1 MTNNLLKMR
10 RYGLLFG
17 LLALMIPGLAGAQTI
32 LTVAGDGT
40 AAFGGDGGMSTMAKV
55 NAPHGVA
62 TDAAGNVYVAD
73 YNNHRIR
80 KISTTGV
87 ITTIAGT
94 GFGGY
99 LASQDGGPA
108 TAAWI
113 RWPIGIAVN
122 ATGDV
127 YFSDFGNNI
136 IRKVS
141 ASGVITTI
149 AGTPG
154 SIPGYGGDGGPA
166 TAATLGNAWGVAVD
180 GSGNVLIADALNH
193 RVRKINVGTGIITTI
208 AGMGFV
214 GFAGDGGPATS
225 SACRLNEP
233 TGVAVDGAGNIYIA
247 DNSNNRVRKI
257 NTSGII
263 STIAGVGLPYGY
275 TGDGGPATIA
285 RLYYPKGIAA
295 DNAGNVYI
303 CDWNNSAVRKINTSG
318 TITTVAGTGV
328 AGYSGDGVPAV
339 SSQLDHPIGLAVRSS
354 DGDIFI
360 ADNANNRVRRIKVG
374 NDPYFT
380 LGTHAQLTTCPSEFS
395 LIDSLMKVD
404 DIDVGQTLTWSP
416 VMLPS
421 HAVLVVTATAT
432 STGSTVTPSGTSY
445 MPTVGYAGPDTFSVR
460 VTDGV
465 YADTIKIYVTNV
477 LYPNAGTITGVDS
490 VCPGQTASWADT
502 ASGGVWTSGNAA
514 VATVSST
521 GVVTGISAGTAVIS
535 YTVTNFCGSASATKT
550 VRVPST
556 VPCFA
561 SVTGGEGRETAKFDV
576 FPNPNTGTFS
586 LRFVGYAGQKTADL
600 NVYDV
605 TGRLLGRE
613 KIKTTAL
620 NEMSLDLR
628 AGTYLLEVICDGNR
642 AFKTLTIN

>member
-1 MTNNLLKMR
+1 MR
-10 RYGLLFG
+10 KYGLLLG
-17 LLALMIPGLAGAQTI
+17 VLLLMMSGVSDAQTI

-40 AAFGGDGGMSTMAKV
+40 AAYGGDGGMSTLAKV
-55 NAPHGVA
+55 NSPHGVA

-122 ATGDV
+122 ASGDV

-141 ASGVITTI
+141 AAGIITTI

-180 GSGNVLIADALNH
+180 ASGDVLIADALNH
-193 RVRKINVGTGIITTI
+193 RVRKVSMSTGVITTI

-275 TGDGGPATIA
+275 TGDGGPATAA

-303 CDWNNSAVRKINTSG
+303 SDWNNSAVRKINTSG
-318 TITTVAGTGV
+318 VITTIAGTGV
-328 AGYSGDGVPAV
+328 AGYSGDGIAAV
-339 SSQLDHPIGLAVRSS
+339 SSQLDHPIGLAVRNS

-360 ADNANNRVRRIKVG
+360 ADDANNRVRRIKVG

-395 LIDSLMKVD
+395 LFDSLMKVD

-465 YADTIKIYVTNV
+465 YSDTIKVYVTNI
-477 LYPNAGTITGVDS
+477 LYPNAGVITGVDS
-490 VCPGQTASWADT
+490 VCPGLNANWADT
-502 ASGGVWTSGNAA
+502 ASGGVWTSSNTA
-514 VATVSST
+514 VATVSAS
-521 GVVTGISAGTAVIS
+521 GVVTGVSPGSAVIS
-535 YTVTNFCGSASATKT
+535 YTVTNFCGSASA
-550 VRVPST
+550 VRTMRVLAT
-556 VPCFA
+556 VPCYA
-561 SVTGGEGRETAKFDV
+561 EVPVAEAMLARNAV
-576 FPNPNTGTFS
+576 VYPNPNSGSFSVQLTGYP
-586 LRFVGYAGQKTADL
+586 VKKTADL
-600 NVYDV
+600 NIYDV
-605 TGRLLGRE
+605 TGRLLVRE
-613 KIKTTAL
+613 KIETTQVKELRL
-620 NEMSLDLR
+620 NLQ
-628 AGTYLLEVICDGNR
+628 AGTYLIEVSTDEGR
-642 AFKTLTIN
+642 LFKTLNIN

>member
-1 MTNNLLKMR
+1 MR
-10 RYGLLFG
+10 KYGLFLGF
-17 LLALMIPGLAGAQTI
+17 LAILMSGIAGAQTI

-40 AAFGGDGGMSTMAKV
+40 AAYGGDGGMSTLAKV
-55 NAPHGVA
+55 NSPHGVA

-122 ATGDV
+122 ASGDV

-141 ASGVITTI
+141 AAGIITTI
-149 AGTPG
+149 AGIPG

-180 GSGNVLIADALNH
+180 ASGNVLIADALNH
-193 RVRKINVGTGIITTI
+193 RLRKVTVSTGVITTI

-275 TGDGGPATIA
+275 TGDGGPATSA

-303 CDWNNSAVRKINTSG
+303 SDWNNNVVRKINTSG
-318 TITTVAGTGV
+318 MITTIAGTGV
-328 AGYSGDGVPAV
+328 AGYSGDGIAAV
-339 SSQLDHPIGLAVRSS
+339 SSQLDHPIGLAVRNS

-360 ADNANNRVRRIKVG
+360 ADDVNNRVRRIKVG

-380 LGTHAQLTTCPSEFS
+380 LGTHVQLTTCPSEFS
-395 LIDSLMKVD
+395 LFDSLMKVD

-432 STGSTVTPSGTSY
+432 STGSTVTPSGTTY
-445 MPTVGYAGPDTFSVR
+445 MPTVGYSGPDTFSVR

-465 YADTIKIYVTNV
+465 YSDTIKVYVTNI
-477 LYPNAGTITGVDS
+477 LYPNAGVITGVDS
-490 VCPGQTASWADT
+490 VCPGLTANWADT
-502 ASGGVWTSGNAA
+502 ASGGVWTSSNTS
-514 VATVSST
+514 VATVSSS
-521 GVVTGISAGTAVIS
+521 GVVSGVAPGSVVIS
-535 YTVTNFCGSASATKT
+535 YTVSNFCGSASAVKT
-550 VRVPST
+550 MRVLAT

-561 SVTGGEGRETAKFDV
+561 EVNGSEAKVGRNAV
-576 FPNPNTGTFS
+576 VYPNPNSGSFS
-586 LRFVGYAGQKTADL
+586 VQLRGYPVIKTADITI
-600 NVYDV
+600 YDV
-605 TGRLLGRE
+605 TGRLLVRE
-613 KIKTTAL
+613 KMETNGVKEFSL
-620 NEMSLDLR
+620 NLQTGIYLIEVSTDEGRSFKSL
-628 AGTYLLEVICDGNR
+628 N
-642 AFKTLTIN
+642 IN